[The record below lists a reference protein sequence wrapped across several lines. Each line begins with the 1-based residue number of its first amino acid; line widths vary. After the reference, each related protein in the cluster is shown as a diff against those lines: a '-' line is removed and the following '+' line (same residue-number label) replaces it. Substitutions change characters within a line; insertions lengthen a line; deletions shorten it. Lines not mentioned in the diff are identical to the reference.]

1 MLLLA
6 EALAIN
12 SLQKSSRHGIQ
23 VTQALFFSLPY
34 QGSFAFCWFVV
45 ISNKQLLGITS
56 LQGQL
61 QVWCLKP
68 SVKELLE
75 KEMTTHSSVLAWS
88 IPWTEEPGRL
98 QSMGSLRVGQD

>member
-12 SLQKSSRHGIQ
+12 SVQKSSRHGIR
-23 VTQALFFSLPY
+23 VTQALFFSLSY

-45 ISNKQLLGITS
+45 ISNKQLPGITS

-75 KEMTTHSSVLAWS
+75 KKMTTHSSVLAWR
-88 IPWTEEPGRL
+88 IPWTGEPGRL
-98 QSMGSLRVGQD
+98 QSMGLLRVGQD